1 MVLRQ
6 LGRLQRL
13 LLLLPL
19 RALLLLLRALLLCNL
34 LLLLLAAAAA
44 LAGGG
49 GARRPR
55 LLLRCGRL
63 FFRGRLCSGTLGG
76 VGRLA
81 GCCRMLR
88 CCGRSLLLG
97 CLACWL
103 AAVAACWRRRQ
114 RPRCK
119 PPLLSPLPDPLLLL
133 HARAQLRDCLDGR
146 QWAQAGRAREARHPE
161 TAGG

>member
-19 RALLLLLRALLLCNL
+19 RALLLPLRALLLCNL
-34 LLLLLAAAAA
+34 PLLLAAA
-44 LAGGG
+44 LAGVG

-63 FFRGRLCSGTLGG
+63 FFRGRLCSSTLGRL
-76 VGRLA
+76 GRLA

-88 CCGRSLLLG
+88 CCGRGLLLG

-103 AAVAACWRRRQ
+103 AAVAACRRRRR

-119 PPLLSPLPDPLLLL
+119 PPLLSPSPDPLLLL
-133 HARAQLRDCLDGR
+133 RARAQLRDCLDGR
-146 QWAQAGRAREARHPE
+146 QRAPAGRAREARHPE